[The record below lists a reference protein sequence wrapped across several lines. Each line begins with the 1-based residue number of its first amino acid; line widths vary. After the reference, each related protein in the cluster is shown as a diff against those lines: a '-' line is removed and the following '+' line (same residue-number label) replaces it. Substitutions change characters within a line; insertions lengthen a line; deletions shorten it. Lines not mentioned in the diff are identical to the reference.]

1 MLRKINTNCYFCIMN
16 YQFTFILILFSWMI
30 SFGQVEEQEMFRLDE
45 NDISTDKDIGKTEI
59 VSASRS
65 GKYLEDLPITVY
77 VITREEILKNGYTSL
92 VDVLKDVPGI
102 KVSQPGSGIEGETFL
117 MRGLLGNY
125 YAEILIDDIPIQP
138 SVVSGMP
145 IAEQLPI
152 RQAERIEIILGPA
165 SSVYGADALAGV
177 INIITKSSDRPA
189 WAQADISLGNFG
201 YYNLNV
207 MIGGKVGK
215 NKNVLEYTFFGN
227 SGKRED
233 MNVKYDVENNYDPSL
248 YDPDYEYIEQPYY
261 EGDSTSPKFNN
272 LPQVSWLAGFG
283 LGYRGFKFSYMKML
297 RRTHSSIGQMPSL
310 YAYYDPL
317 NFWGES
323 MQRYTLSYEK
333 SWRKFSSKTNISY
346 LNYRLD
352 NNSTFRMIF
361 ETGDRGKLYKYA
373 ASDDI
378 QLEEIA
384 TYNFTPDLELTGGFM
399 FQFSGNLP
407 KTNDL
412 KDPFEKSDY
421 KPFSESVNVS
431 DPVLGS
437 FGFNPQNFYN
447 IGGFLQLF
455 YEIGKFTVVLG
466 DRIDNHSIYG
476 TSNNPR
482 IAIMYK
488 PKDKISVRASFG
500 QAFRAPS
507 LYYTYSSLAFPT
519 GNGDNI
525 KYATVPNPELKPEK
539 FYSAELGFRYKISEN
554 FSTDIALY
562 YHVLNNQFTRSIYLL
577 DPDLY
582 PNADDVIAFAYVND
596 DNSEAKLFGV
606 QANFRLKEIIPGI
619 HFNTDLYVSYAKGS
633 EVLPNGLGNLNDYR
647 QMPGWFVQF
656 NLDISPFDSW
666 MLILHNTYSSNSKKR
681 FFPLEPDL
689 MELLGQPTFVKNYY
703 TLDIVTRY
711 RISKTFQAFLK
722 INNVLNAKY
731 GGLDAYGGNAD
742 LRYNPQYGRNFQF
755 GLSFSME

>member
-1 MLRKINTNCYFCIMN
+1 MKYLLFL
-16 YQFTFILILFSWMI
+16 FLILFS
-30 SFGQVEEQEMFRLDE
+30 FLVTKGQIIEQEAFRLDE
-45 NDISTDKDIGKTEI
+45 NDISTDEDIGKTQI
-59 VSASRS
+59 LSASRS
-65 GKYLEDLPITVY
+65 NKYLEDLPVTVY
-77 VITREEILKNGYTSL
+77 VITRDEILKNGYTSL

-125 YAEILIDDIPIQP
+125 YTKILIDDIPIQP

-145 IAEQLPI
+145 ISEQLPI

-177 INIITKSSDRPA
+177 INIITKTSDRPA

-233 MNVKYDVENNYDPSL
+233 MNVKYDVENLYNPSL
-248 YDPDYEYIEQPYY
+248 YDTEYDYINQPYY

-283 LGYRGFKFSYMKML
+283 LGYKGFKFSYMKML
-297 RRTHSSIGQMPSL
+297 RRTHSSIGQAPSQ

-323 MQRYTLSYEK
+323 IQRYTLSYEK
-333 SWRKFSSKTNISY
+333 SWRKFSTKTNFSY

-352 NNSTFRMIF
+352 NNSTFRLIF
-361 ETGDRGKLYKYA
+361 ETGDRGKLYKYS

-384 TYNFTPDLELTGGFM
+384 KYNFTPEMELTGGLA

-412 KDPFEKSDY
+412 NDPFDKSDY
-421 KPFSESVNVS
+421 EPFSESMNNS
-431 DPVLGS
+431 DPIMGN
-437 FGFNPQNFYN
+437 FGYNPTNFYN

-455 YEIGKFTVVLG
+455 YEIGKFTFILG

-482 IAIMYK
+482 IAALFK

-500 QAFRAPS
+500 QGFRAPS
-507 LYYTYSSLAFPT
+507 LYYAYSSLAFPT
-519 GNGDNI
+519 GNMDSIN
-525 KYATVPNPELKPEK
+525 YVTVPNPELKPEK
-539 FYSAELGFRYKISEN
+539 FYSAELGFRYNLSEI
-554 FSTDIALY
+554 FSTDIAFY
-562 YHVLNNQFTRSIYLL
+562 YHVINNQFTRSLFVL
-577 DPDLY
+577 DHELY
-582 PNADDVIAFAYVND
+582 PNADDNTAFAYVND
-596 DNSEAKLFGV
+596 DDSEAKLIGV
-606 QANFRLKEIIPGI
+606 QANFRIKEIIPAI
-619 HFNTDLYVSYAKGS
+619 HFNTDLYVSYAQGS
-633 EVLPNGLGNLNDYR
+633 EVLPNKLGNLKDYR
-647 QMPGWFVQF
+647 QMPGWFIQLNF
-656 NLDISPFDSW
+656 DLSPFKSW
-666 MLILHNTYSSNSKKR
+666 MLTLHNTFSDNSTKR

-689 MELLGQPTFVKNYY
+689 MELLGQPTYVKAYY
-703 TLDIVTRY
+703 TLDVVTRY
-711 RISKTFQAFLK
+711 RISNTFQAFLK
-722 INNVLNAKY
+722 INNVFNKKY
-731 GGLDAYGGNAD
+731 GGIDAYGSGAD
-742 LRYNPQYGRNFQF
+742 LIYNPQYGRNFQF